1 MTGRTKFWI
10 AVASGTLLLVALGV
24 HFVNLILVR
33 DIALFSAA
41 IIAGVPT
48 AIRAFQALRAK
59 AFSIDL
65 LVTIA
70 VVGALIIGEYVEA
83 AVVAFL
89 FVFGAWLEA
98 RTLEKTRRSL
108 RDLIN
113 LAPQEAQVLRDG
125 EKITVAAD
133 DIVPGDRVLVHSG
146 GTIAVDGTIA
156 FGQAHVNQA
165 TITGE
170 PLPVSREVGDSV
182 FSGTILDSGYLEI
195 LADKVG
201 EETTFSRIIELVEE
215 AQETKTKTQRF
226 LDRFANIYTPAI
238 VVMAVG
244 VFLVTR
250 DVEFALTFLVIACP
264 GALVISTPVS
274 MVAGLGN
281 GARHGVLM
289 KGGDALERLSKIDT
303 IVFDK
308 TGTLTQ
314 GKPAVTEI
322 AAITGDEDRML
333 QLAAGLEVA
342 SEHPLGRTIVAEAT
356 ARGLSATDSPNNV
369 EVIKGGGIR
378 GQVDG
383 QLVAIGSRRVLTSEG
398 VQLPEDAAEYA
409 ETSERAGNTVVFVAI
424 NGELAGIISIADQI
438 RPDAAAAIAD
448 LRSAGVKRFVM
459 LTGDNRHTAE
469 LVGAQLGI
477 DEVRAELLPHDK
489 VAAVTELKAAGHRVA
504 MIGDG
509 INDAPAIATADVGIA
524 MGAGTDVSIDTADV
538 ILMSNRFDQLL
549 HAYSLA
555 KATVRN
561 MKQNT
566 IIALGTVVV
575 LLAGVLAQQVFMA
588 TGMLIHEV
596 SVIVV
601 ILNAVRL
608 VRYGSRSQRPAPEPL
623 TAVSSSQH
631 EEHSF
636 GQSSPRVH

>member
-1 MTGRTKFWI
+1 MTGRVKFWI
-10 AVASGTLLLVALGV
+10 AITSGGLLLIALGLHLGSLALARDVAL
-24 HFVNLILVR
+24 FT
-33 DIALFSAA
+33 AA

-89 FVFGAWLEA
+89 FIFGAWLEA

-113 LAPQEAQVLRDG
+113 LAPQQAQVLRDG
-125 EKITVAAD
+125 ETVTVAAD

-156 FGQAHVNQA
+156 FGKAHVNQA

-170 PLPVSREVGDSV
+170 PLPVSRSVGDSV
-182 FSGTILDSGYLEI
+182 FSGTIVDNGYLEVV
-195 LADKVG
+195 ADRVG

-226 LDRFANIYTPAI
+226 LDRFANIYTPTI
-238 VVMAVG
+238 VVLAVG
-244 VFLVTR
+244 VFILTR

-308 TGTLTQ
+308 TGTLTR
-314 GKPAVTEI
+314 GMPEVTEI
-322 AAITGDEDRML
+322 ASLIGDEERML

-342 SEHPLGRTIVAEAT
+342 SEHPLGRTIVTEAT
-356 ARGLSATDSPNNV
+356 QRGLAVMASPDNV

-378 GQVDG
+378 GEVDG
-383 QLVAIGSRRVLTSEG
+383 QLVAIGSRRVLTNEG
-398 VQLPEDAAEYA
+398 VLLSDDA
-409 ETSERAGNTVVFVAI
+409 ETYAVNRERKGNTVVFIAI
-424 NGELAGIISIADQI
+424 NGVLNGIISIADQI
-438 RPDAAAAIAD
+438 RPEAAAAIAA
-448 LRSAGVKRFVM
+448 LREAGVKRFVM
-459 LTGDNRHTAE
+459 LTGDNKHTAE
-469 LVGAQLGI
+469 VVAAQLGI

-489 VAAVTELKAAGHRVA
+489 VDAVKELKAAGHRVA

-538 ILMSNRFDQLL
+538 ILMANRFDQLL

-566 IIALGTVVV
+566 AIALGTVVV

-588 TGMLIHEV
+588 TGMLIHEI

-608 VRYGSRSQRPAPEPL
+608 VRYRSRAQSVVPAPL
-623 TAVSSSQH
+623 TVPSSSQPA
-631 EEHSF
+631 ERSSV
-636 GQSSPRVH
+636 QSSPPVQ